1 MARQTKHAIRQAFL
15 DLLNE
20 YPLDK
25 ISVKDIAEKSAVNR
39 NTFYYYYEDIYAL
52 VEEIFEEETELFL
65 EKLHDY
71 NSWPEAF
78 REATRFA
85 CTNRRAIYHLY
96 NSANRHILEHYYH
109 KVSMAAMTSY
119 VRSQAEGLPVTEE
132 DIHVLAEFYAA
143 ALGGMTINWLRGGMR
158 GDMDDYIDRLGYLL
172 DGHIRHALERSCGSR
187 SGGFAACGGRW

>member
-172 DGHIRHALERSCGSR
+172 DGHCGSR